1 MRTLFDFKK
10 FSLPNKTTLNEAKC
24 SKWSKDYIPGHH
36 SLQLPITKSGCQQNV
51 KTVIPEKR
59 YFWRRLKSFDKLTT
73 HEVEVSLEKN
83 FYQGILKSLFSK
95 INSLITL
102 SIFVTHSEHYLRD
115 DFISWIFWIF
125 WLQKSPHFHSFSLK
139 GSIPTILVGNWY

>member
-1 MRTLFDFKK
+1 MLFLTFPQRSPSYIPMRTFFMTVSRDTFFTLFWVKSLFCGSKDLQGQIVVRTLFDFKK
-10 FSLPNKTTLNEAKC
+10 FSLPNKTTLIEAKC

-73 HEVEVSLEKN
+73 HEVEVSLEK
-83 FYQGILKSLFSK
+83 
-95 INSLITL
+95 
-102 SIFVTHSEHYLRD
+102 IFTKEY
-115 DFISWIFWIF
+115 
-125 WLQKSPHFHSFSLK
+125 
-139 GSIPTILVGNWY
+139 